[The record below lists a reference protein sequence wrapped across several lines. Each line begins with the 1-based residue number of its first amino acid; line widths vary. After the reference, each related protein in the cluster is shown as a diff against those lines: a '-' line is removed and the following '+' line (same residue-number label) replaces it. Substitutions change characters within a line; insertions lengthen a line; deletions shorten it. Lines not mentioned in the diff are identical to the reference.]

1 MNEMNSKWTPAI
13 IKFLI
18 EEMNPLRRLANA
30 STKFNINFNYDGNQ
44 FTHSF
49 NVEVAEQEHVAS
61 QQVQQIKAGKIE
73 FKR

>member
-1 MNEMNSKWTPAI
+1 
-13 IKFLI
+13 
-18 EEMNPLRRLANA
+18 MNPLRRLANA

-61 QQVQQIKAGKIE
+61 QQVQQIKVGKIE